1 MSQKVTARNWAVAF
15 WLYSILLQCRFSPQ
29 KLNLSFEKASLSGK
43 SLPWLFVFLI
53 A

>member
-1 MSQKVTARNWAVAF
+1 MNQKATTRNWAVAF
-15 WLYSILLQCRFSPQ
+15 WLYSILLQFRFSPQ
-29 KLNLSFEKASLSGK
+29 KLNLSFEKASLSSK